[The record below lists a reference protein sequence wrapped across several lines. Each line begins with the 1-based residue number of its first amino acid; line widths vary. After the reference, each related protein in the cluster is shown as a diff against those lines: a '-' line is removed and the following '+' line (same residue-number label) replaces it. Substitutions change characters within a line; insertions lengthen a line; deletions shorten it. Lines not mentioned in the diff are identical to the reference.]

1 MRFISVKQRRA
12 VSCVSNANGPYGM
25 LRLCCMLGAALMFGP
40 RPAGAQTPPDAGSL
54 LQQIERQQ
62 QPALPPKAAPQFQ
75 APVPLQS
82 LGGETVT
89 VTSFNFAGNELLS
102 AKQLAPVVESFRN
115 RPLDFT
121 QLQNA
126 AVAVAAA
133 YRRAGWVV
141 RVYLPQQDI
150 TSGAVTIQ
158 IVEAK
163 FGVVRV
169 EGKGERVYAEQLQR
183 IVEDAQAPGAAVS
196 ANALDRGLLLIGE
209 VPGVVATGRLD
220 QGQNQA
226 ETDLVV
232 SAAAGALLQGSVSAD
247 NEGERATG
255 AGRLLAD
262 VSLNSPLYIGD
273 RLEATLLGSQGSNY
287 ERLDYSVPVGSG
299 GWRIGVNGA
308 HLDYRVIT
316 ADFAALDAHG
326 TSTTAGLEASYP
338 LVRSRL
344 QNLYLSLNLD
354 NKRFDNDSA
363 GATATQYTIR
373 DASVGLYGNLF
384 DSLGGSG
391 ANNASVT
398 LQQGEDDLAGSPNE
412 GADSL
417 TTHVAGSF
425 QKLRFSLSRLQ
436 AVTDFLSLYAGLSGQ
451 AASKNLD
458 SSEKFYLGGADG
470 VRAYPMN
477 EGGGAEGLLLNL
489 EAREP
494 LPASFNLT
502 EFFDWGRVHV
512 NEKNDIAGAAV
523 PNIDSLKGVGMAVSW
538 RASFGLTLSA
548 IYAHRIGSNPDPT
561 STGQDQDGSHI
572 DNRVWLQASMPY

>member
-1 MRFISVKQRRA
+1 
-12 VSCVSNANGPYGM
+12 
-25 LRLCCMLGAALMFGP
+25 MLGAAAALLVP
-40 RPAGAQTPPDAGSL
+40 NLAGAQTPPDAGTL
-54 LQQIERQQ
+54 LQQIEREQ
-62 QPALPPKAAPQFQ
+62 QPALPPKAPPQFV
-75 APVPLQS
+75 APLPLQS
-82 LGGETVT
+82 LGGNTVT
-89 VTSFNFAGNELLS
+89 VSAFNFAGNKLLS
-102 AKQLAPVVESFRN
+102 TKQLVPVVESFRN
-115 RPLDFT
+115 RPLDFA

-126 AVAVAAA
+126 AIAVAAA

-169 EGKGERVYAEQLQR
+169 EGKGERVYAERVQR
-183 IVEDAQAPGAAVS
+183 IVEDAQAPGAAVN
-196 ANALDRGLLLIGE
+196 ANALDRGLLLVGDL
-209 VPGVVATGRLD
+209 PGVVATGRLE

-232 SAAAGALLQGSVSAD
+232 SVAGSSLLSGTVTAD
-247 NEGERATG
+247 NAGERATG
-255 AGRLLAD
+255 AGRLISD
-262 VSLNSPLYIGD
+262 VRLNSPLDLGD

-287 ERLDYSVPVGSG
+287 ERLDYSVPVGND
-299 GWRIGVNGA
+299 GWRVGLNGA

-316 ADFAALDAHG
+316 AEFAALDAHG

-344 QNLYLSLNLD
+344 ENLYLSFNLD
-354 NKRFDNDSA
+354 DKRFDNDSA
-363 GATATQYTIR
+363 GATVTNYTIR
-373 DASVGLYGNLF
+373 SASAGLYGNLF
-384 DSLGGSG
+384 DTLGGGG
-391 ANNASVT
+391 ANSARVT

-417 TTHVAGSF
+417 TTRVAGSF
-425 QKLRFSLSRLQ
+425 QTLRFSVSRLQ
-436 AVTDFLSLYAGLSGQ
+436 SVTDRLSLYADLSGQ

-470 VRAYPMN
+470 MRAYPMN
-477 EGGGAEGLLLNL
+477 EGGGAAGLLLNL

-494 LPASFNLT
+494 LPANFST
-502 EFFDWGRVHV
+502 SEFFDWGRVHV

-523 PNIDSLKGVGMAVSW
+523 PNTDSLKGIGVSVSW
-538 RASFGLTLSA
+538 RASFGLSLSA
-548 IYAHRIGSNPDPT
+548 TYAHRLGSNPDPT
-561 STGQDQDGSHI
+561 STGEDQDGSHI